1 MEENHV
7 HVVSLCCNPEMQE
20 RFLAAGNAHLTLVKG
35 FSPEGAAIIGDKE
48 GMQDLPSLPEGT
60 LLFLLEGENQLSI
73 FSLEWIN
80 RAENIFFPPF
90 GHEAILGH
98 IAFLLGD
105 KNSEPSR
112 EWLKRQVR
120 ESLCT
125 LHIPPRLLGHAYL
138 AEGIEYLFSQPYPR
152 STRLLQKIYRQIG
165 ERHSTS
171 PVMVDRAIR
180 HGIESCWKK
189 ASPSQLKSLLG
200 YDPHDLLGMPT
211 NSEFLYALYEHLRS
225 LLTPGYGKEAFFQQL
240 HRLSP
245 SHDFLL
251 PE

>member
-152 STRLLQKIYRQIG
+152 STRLLQKIYRQIE

-200 YDPHDLLGMPT
+200 YDPHDLLGVPT

-225 LLTPGYGKEAFFQQL
+225 LLTPSYGKEAFFRQL
-240 HRLSP
+240 RLLSP
-245 SHDFLL
+245 CHDFLL